1 MVQTEALHTA
11 HCLLIFVFVGHTSSM
26 PGMFCFAV
34 AHSEYGK
41 VANCPRGLT
50 LQCKTSKATIVQF

>member
-1 MVQTEALHTA
+1 
-11 HCLLIFVFVGHTSSM
+11 M

-41 VANCPRGLT
+41 VIIVLVVLDTLANSRSFFRSNITTVVVFC
-50 LQCKTSKATIVQF
+50 